1 MLAPCTPLYYCG
13 GMAQSPKDPPD
24 HDPGAVASAREDAGL
39 SKTAAA
45 KRLGVSLALI
55 SMIESGRRN
64 ARPELIDAMAEL
76 YKVEPDKLKREDNS
90 PGTLLAKICRGCSQL
105 WERGHECPTQRAA

>member
-1 MLAPCTPLYYCG
+1 
-13 GMAQSPKDPPD
+13 MAQSPKDPPD

-45 KRLGVSLALI
+45 KQLGVSLALI

-64 ARPELIDAMAEL
+64 ARPELIDAMAKL
-76 YKVEPDKLKREDNS
+76 YDCEADSLKREDGS
-90 PGTLLAKICRGCSQL
+90 PGTRLAKICAGCSEL
-105 WERGHECPTQRAA
+105 WERGHLCPTQRAAA